1 MKAIPANRYILFFA
15 IAALGCGI
23 DLWTKHWAFERIGFP
38 PAPDENVIHVVGD
51 ILTLDTHLN
60 EGALFGMGQ
69 GQASLFAALSVAAA
83 IGVVVWL
90 FVAGAATDKLLT
102 VALGGVVGGIFGNLY
117 DRLGWHELVWL
128 NHGNRG
134 HEIGARV
141 YAVRDWLHFK
151 IDSIGFDWPV
161 FNIADSLLVCGAGLL
176 ILHAFRQPDTA
187 ASDAAGKTATV
198 GNAAVKKPT

>member
-1 MKAIPANRYILFFA
+1 MKAIPAHRYILFFA

-38 PAPDENVIHVVGD
+38 PAPDANVIHVVGD

-90 FVAGAATDKLLT
+90 FVAGAATTGWGGTSWFGSTMAIEGTKSDRACMRSAIGCTSRLT
-102 VALGGVVGGIFGNLY
+102 
-117 DRLGWHELVWL
+117 RS
-128 NHGNRG
+128 
-134 HEIGARV
+134 
-141 YAVRDWLHFK
+141 
-151 IDSIGFDWPV
+151 DSTGPCSTSPTRCLF
-161 FNIADSLLVCGAGLL
+161 AGLVC
-176 ILHAFRQPDTA
+176 
-187 ASDAAGKTATV
+187 
-198 GNAAVKKPT
+198 